1 MHHVFRLTYTDF
13 FFSAKEAF
21 SALHLPSK
29 VTPMVSYYET
39 LLHNGTHSLTHNL
52 LSEATADV
60 NSDSWSE
67 FSRLHLSNTLTTSHT
82 APQYNFLPFTCP
94 SSWQLISHSLCTN
107 TPWLF
112 FICNPQ
118 KQLPC
123 GCFLASLK
131 PSTVV
136 MLCHTDSS
144 GPIGCIPAWSF
155 PPKDW
160 ISQGRWASACQN
172 PNVLNVCR
180 RSTTIHLTHLPW
192 LIQSLG
198 GKDHAGMQPIGPN
211 YDSLPHQKDVKHWVW
226 SISFRQVLIQFQL

>member
-136 MLCHTDSS
+136 MLPHWFFWTYRLHTSMVLPSQRLDQSRQMS
-144 GPIGCIPAWSF
+144 VCLPEPQCIE
-155 PPKDW
+155 
-160 ISQGRWASACQN
+160 C
-172 PNVLNVCR
+172 L
-180 RSTTIHLTHLPW
+180 
-192 LIQSLG
+192 
-198 GKDHAGMQPIGPN
+198 
-211 YDSLPHQKDVKHWVW
+211 
-226 SISFRQVLIQFQL
+226 